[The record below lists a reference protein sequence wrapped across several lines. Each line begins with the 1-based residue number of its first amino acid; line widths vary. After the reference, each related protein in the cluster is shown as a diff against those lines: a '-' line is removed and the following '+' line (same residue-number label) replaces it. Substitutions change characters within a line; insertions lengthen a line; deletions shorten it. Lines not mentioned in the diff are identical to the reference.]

1 MHLHHA
7 TTGIFFN
14 GLRLHRVHGRPPSV
28 GDLGGHI
35 HLFKLEIPMHHYEE
49 SETLKY
55 IIEILKQKRVEGRGS
70 KTGQ

>member
-1 MHLHHA
+1 M
-7 TTGIFFN
+7 
-14 GLRLHRVHGRPPSV
+14 

-35 HLFKLEIPMHHYEE
+35 YLFNLEITMHHYEE

-70 KTGQ
+70 NTGQ